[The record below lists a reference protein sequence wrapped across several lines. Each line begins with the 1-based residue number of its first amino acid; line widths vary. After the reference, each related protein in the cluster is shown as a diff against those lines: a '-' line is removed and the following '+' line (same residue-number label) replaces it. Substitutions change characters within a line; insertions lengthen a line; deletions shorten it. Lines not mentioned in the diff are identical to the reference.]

1 MTERLFHLRGEIDR
15 LTVPTLQL
23 PVVNA
28 VAHDSDLVVDC
39 SELTFIDSSGLNM
52 LVKVQLQLKA
62 HGHKLRIVN
71 ASPTTERVLIL
82 SGLSDFFHVD
92 PAPADQRLSGH
103 AGAAAAD
110 R

>member
-23 PVVNA
+23 PIVDA

-52 LVKVQLQLKA
+52 LVKVQLQLQA
-62 HGHKLRIVN
+62 HGHNLRIVN
-71 ASPTTERVLIL
+71 ASPTTERVLLL
-82 SGLSDFFHVD
+82 SGLSDFFHASKQ
-92 PAPADQRLSGH
+92 PLSTSSTAP
-103 AGAAAAD
+103 
-110 R
+110 